1 MLYKKCSRQML
12 YKMYKCTNVVQ
23 KMFQTNDVQKT
34 KTHILCSM
42 ILVFFENRGVYEI
55 ICQKKNIVEPKRPQT
70 TIWRMSISRCIHK
83 ATNTHSEYV
92 IIIAFPLQQLLNE
105 RASLLCYRCIVSCY
119 CSMTR
124 LA

>member
-1 MLYKKCSRQML
+1 ML

-55 ICQKKNIVEPKRPQT
+55 ICQKKKY
-70 TIWRMSISRCIHK
+70 SRAEE
-83 ATNTHSEYV
+83 ATDNNMAHEHFTLY
-92 IIIAFPLQQLLNE
+92 
-105 RASLLCYRCIVSCY
+105 
-119 CSMTR
+119 T
-124 LA
+124 